1 MNKYRKIKP
10 TQRMKTTFSRI
21 AILGVLLCSALFYS
35 CTNTVNKYILYNNET
50 GGEIP
55 LYKSV
60 SEDAAVVKQVE
71 SGTPCF
77 LYDVKVG
84 DTDMAKVGFSDG
96 TGIHNPDLTHFVDN
110 DFVFRQKLRYREHWS
125 HSEDITMDSAMILC
139 DLADE
144 LQDSHF
150 HFQCSPALT
159 TLLLLIFMLTMGGL
173 LTWAADVKNDTR
185 FNHKAMLPTLI
196 VFILTMGLEFINYL
210 VLGGGYVDFL
220 KWDWLYNDWE
230 WLWNFLS
237 FCLRLVLT
245 FALIIG
251 AVVLPPS
258 MGHFLAHHTKAK
270 DDTVSVVVNLA
281 IAVVAYAGTA
291 LAYFLESFEFLLV
304 IGIIV
309 GVASLFN
316 AIWGLCKGNGWAI
329 LFIFFP
335 LFYLITAEAL
345 FKLLGALIAM
355 LIIVAIVA
363 LVGIGSM
370 LNPISLRGRRS
381 GGMVINGEEVQE
393 VTASDGWS
401 RVFQSPT
408 TGHKYGTHNGTD
420 FTQF

>member
-1 MNKYRKIKP
+1 
-10 TQRMKTTFSRI
+10 
-21 AILGVLLCSALFYS
+21 
-35 CTNTVNKYILYNNET
+35 
-50 GGEIP
+50 
-55 LYKSV
+55 
-60 SEDAAVVKQVE
+60 
-71 SGTPCF
+71 
-77 LYDVKVG
+77 
-84 DTDMAKVGFSDG
+84 
-96 TGIHNPDLTHFVDN
+96 
-110 DFVFRQKLRYREHWS
+110 
-125 HSEDITMDSAMILC
+125 MDSAMILC

-270 DDTVSVVVNLA
+270 DDTVSIVVNLA

-381 GGMVINGEEVQE
+381 NSMVINGEEVEE
-393 VTASDGWS
+393 VTASDGYS
-401 RVFQSPT
+401 NVYQSKSS
-408 TGHKYGTHNGTD
+408 GNKYGTHNGQD
-420 FTQF
+420 FVQF

>member
-1 MNKYRKIKP
+1 
-10 TQRMKTTFSRI
+10 
-21 AILGVLLCSALFYS
+21 
-35 CTNTVNKYILYNNET
+35 
-50 GGEIP
+50 
-55 LYKSV
+55 
-60 SEDAAVVKQVE
+60 
-71 SGTPCF
+71 
-77 LYDVKVG
+77 
-84 DTDMAKVGFSDG
+84 
-96 TGIHNPDLTHFVDN
+96 
-110 DFVFRQKLRYREHWS
+110 
-125 HSEDITMDSAMILC
+125 MDSAMILC

-335 LFYLITAEAL
+335 LFYLITAEAPRIPLQKRDTFWCL
-345 FKLLGALIAM
+345 FFI
-355 LIIVAIVA
+355 
-363 LVGIGSM
+363 
-370 LNPISLRGRRS
+370 
-381 GGMVINGEEVQE
+381 
-393 VTASDGWS
+393 
-401 RVFQSPT
+401 
-408 TGHKYGTHNGTD
+408 
-420 FTQF
+420 

>member
-1 MNKYRKIKP
+1 METKTLTKIK
-10 TQRMKTTFSRI
+10 QMKPAFRRI
-21 AILGVLLCSALFYS
+21 ATLAALFCTVLFCS
-35 CTNTVNKYILYNNET
+35 CTQTVNKYILYNNET
-50 GGEIP
+50 GEEIP
-55 LYKSV
+55 LYKSA

-110 DFVFRQKLRYREHWS
+110 DFVFRQKLRHRVHWS

-381 GGMVINGEEVQE
+381 NSMVINGEEVEE
-393 VTASDGWS
+393 VTASDGYS
-401 RVFQSPT
+401 NVYQSKSS
-408 TGHKYGTHNGTD
+408 GNKYGTHNGQD
-420 FTQF
+420 FVQF

>member
-1 MNKYRKIKP
+1 
-10 TQRMKTTFSRI
+10 MKTTFSRI
-21 AILGVLLCSALFYS
+21 AILGVLLCSALFCS

-110 DFVFRQKLRYREHWS
+110 DFVFRQKLRHRVHWS

-150 HFQCSPALT
+150 HFLCSPALT

>member
-10 TQRMKTTFSRI
+10 NQRMKTSFSRI
-21 AILGVLLCSALFYS
+21 AILGVLLCSALFCS

-110 DFVFRQKLRYREHWS
+110 DFVFRQKLRHRVHWS

>member
-1 MNKYRKIKP
+1 
-10 TQRMKTTFSRI
+10 MKTTFSRI
-21 AILGVLLCSALFYS
+21 AILGVLLCSALFCS
-35 CTNTVNKYILYNNET
+35 CTETVNKYILYNNET
-50 GGEIP
+50 GGEIL

-110 DFVFRQKLRYREHWS
+110 DFVFRQKLRHRVHWS

-185 FNHKAMLPTLI
+185 FNHKALLPTLI

-270 DDTVSVVVNLA
+270 DDTVSIVVNLA

-393 VTASDGWS
+393 VTACDGWS

>member
-1 MNKYRKIKP
+1 METKTLTKIK
-10 TQRMKTTFSRI
+10 QMKPAFRRI
-21 AILGVLLCSALFYS
+21 VTLSALFCTVLFCS
-35 CTNTVNKYILYNNET
+35 CTQTVNKYILYNNET

-110 DFVFRQKLRYREHWS
+110 DFVFRQKLRHRVHWS

-270 DDTVSVVVNLA
+270 DDTVSIVVNLA

-381 GGMVINGEEVQE
+381 NSMVINGEEVEE
-393 VTASDGWS
+393 VTASDGYS
-401 RVFQSPT
+401 HVYQSKSS
-408 TGHKYGTHNGTD
+408 GNKYGSHNGQD
-420 FTQF
+420 FVQF

>member
-1 MNKYRKIKP
+1 
-10 TQRMKTTFSRI
+10 MKTTFSRI
-21 AILGVLLCSALFYS
+21 AILGVLLCSVLFCS

-110 DFVFRQKLRYREHWS
+110 DFVFRQKLRHRVHWS

-196 VFILTMGLEFINYL
+196 VFILIMGLEFINYL

-304 IGIIV
+304 IGIII

>member
-1 MNKYRKIKP
+1 
-10 TQRMKTTFSRI
+10 MKTTFSRI
-21 AILGVLLCSALFYS
+21 AILGVLLCSALFCS

-84 DTDMAKVGFSDG
+84 NTDMAKVGFSDG

-110 DFVFRQKLRYREHWS
+110 DFVFRQKLRYRAHWS

-291 LAYFLESFEFLLV
+291 LAYFLESFEFLLI

-393 VTASDGWS
+393 VTACDGWS

>member
-10 TQRMKTTFSRI
+10 NQRMKTTFSRI
-21 AILGVLLCSALFYS
+21 AILGVLLCSALFCS
-35 CTNTVNKYILYNNET
+35 CTETVNKYILYNNET

-110 DFVFRQKLRYREHWS
+110 DFVFRQKLRHRVHWS

-196 VFILTMGLEFINYL
+196 VFILIMGLEFINYL

-245 FALIIG
+245 VALIIG

-270 DDTVSVVVNLA
+270 DDTVSIVVNLA

-363 LVGIGSM
+363 LFGIGSM

-393 VTASDGWS
+393 VTACDGWS
-401 RVFQSPT
+401 QVFQSPT

>member
-10 TQRMKTTFSRI
+10 NQRMKTTFSRI
-21 AILGVLLCSALFYS
+21 AILGVLLCSALFCS
-35 CTNTVNKYILYNNET
+35 CTETVNKYILYNNET
-50 GGEIP
+50 GGEIL

-110 DFVFRQKLRYREHWS
+110 DFVFRQKLRHRVHWS

-185 FNHKAMLPTLI
+185 FNHKALLPTLI

-270 DDTVSVVVNLA
+270 DDTVSIVVNLA

-393 VTASDGWS
+393 VTACDGWS

>member
-1 MNKYRKIKP
+1 METKTLTKIK
-10 TQRMKTTFSRI
+10 QMKPAFRRI
-21 AILGVLLCSALFYS
+21 VTLTALFCTVLFCS
-35 CTNTVNKYILYNNET
+35 CTQTVNKYILYNNET

-110 DFVFRQKLRYREHWS
+110 DFVFRQKLRHRVHWS

-270 DDTVSVVVNLA
+270 DDTVSIVVNLA

-381 GGMVINGEEVQE
+381 NSMVINGEEVEE
-393 VTASDGWS
+393 VTASDGYS
-401 RVFQSPT
+401 HVYQSKSS
-408 TGHKYGTHNGTD
+408 GNKYGSHNGQD
-420 FTQF
+420 FVQF

>member
-1 MNKYRKIKP
+1 METKTLTKIK
-10 TQRMKTTFSRI
+10 QMKPAFRRI
-21 AILGVLLCSALFYS
+21 VTLTALFCTVLFCS
-35 CTNTVNKYILYNNET
+35 CTQTVNKYILYNNET
-50 GGEIP
+50 GEEIP

-110 DFVFRQKLRYREHWS
+110 DFVFRQKLRHRVHWS

-270 DDTVSVVVNLA
+270 DDTVSIVVNLA

-309 GVASLFN
+309 GLASLFN

-393 VTASDGWS
+393 VTACDGWS

>member
-1 MNKYRKIKP
+1 
-10 TQRMKTTFSRI
+10 
-21 AILGVLLCSALFYS
+21 
-35 CTNTVNKYILYNNET
+35 
-50 GGEIP
+50 
-55 LYKSV
+55 
-60 SEDAAVVKQVE
+60 
-71 SGTPCF
+71 
-77 LYDVKVG
+77 
-84 DTDMAKVGFSDG
+84 
-96 TGIHNPDLTHFVDN
+96 
-110 DFVFRQKLRYREHWS
+110 
-125 HSEDITMDSAMILC
+125 MDSAMILC

-144 LQDSHF
+144 LQESHF
-150 HFQCSPALT
+150 HYKCSPALT
-159 TLLLLIFMLTMGGL
+159 TLLLLICMFACGMII
-173 LTWAADVKNDTR
+173 ASASDVKNDTR
-185 FNHKAMLPTLI
+185 FNHKFILPALI
-196 VFILTMGLEFINYL
+196 VFLLVMGLEFVNYL

-230 WLWNFLS
+230 MLWDVLG
-237 FCLRLVLT
+237 FCLRLVVT
-245 FALIIG
+245 IALIVLVAI
-251 AVVLPPS
+251 LPPS
-258 MGHFLAHHTKAK
+258 LGHLLAHHTKAK

-370 LNPISLRGRRS
+370 LKPIFLRGRRS
-381 GGMVINGEEVQE
+381 NSMVINGEEVEE
-393 VTASDGWS
+393 VTASDGYS
-401 RVFQSPT
+401 HVYQSKSS
-408 TGHKYGTHNGTD
+408 GNKYGSHNGQD
-420 FTQF
+420 FVQF

>member
-1 MNKYRKIKP
+1 METKTLTKIK
-10 TQRMKTTFSRI
+10 QMKPAFRRI
-21 AILGVLLCSALFYS
+21 VTLTALFCTVLFCS
-35 CTNTVNKYILYNNET
+35 CTQTVNKYILYNNET

-71 SGTPCF
+71 SGTPCV

-84 DTDMAKVGFSDG
+84 NTDMAKVGFSDG

-110 DFVFRQKLRYREHWS
+110 DFVFRQKLRYRVRWNY
-125 HSEDITMDSAMILC
+125 SEDITMDSALILF

-144 LQDSHF
+144 LQESHF
-150 HFQCSPALT
+150 HYKCSPALT
-159 TLLLLIFMLTMGGL
+159 TLLLLICMFACGMII
-173 LTWAADVKNDTR
+173 ASASDVKNDTR
-185 FNHKAMLPTLI
+185 FNHKFILPALI
-196 VFILTMGLEFINYL
+196 VFLLVMGLEFVNYL

-230 WLWNFLS
+230 MLWDVLG
-237 FCLRLVLT
+237 FCLRLVVT
-245 FALIIG
+245 IALIVLVAI
-251 AVVLPPS
+251 LPPS
-258 MGHFLAHHTKAK
+258 LGHLLAHHTKAK
-270 DDTVSVVVNLA
+270 DDTVSIVVNLA

-291 LAYFLESFEFLLV
+291 LAYFMESDEFLMV
-304 IGIIV
+304 VAIIV

-316 AIWGLCKGNGWAI
+316 AIWGLCKGNKWAI
-329 LFIFFP
+329 VFIFFP

-381 GGMVINGEEVQE
+381 NSMVINGEEVEE
-393 VTASDGWS
+393 VTASDGYS
-401 RVFQSPT
+401 HVYQSKSS
-408 TGHKYGTHNGTD
+408 GNKYGSHNGQD
-420 FTQF
+420 FVQF

>member
-1 MNKYRKIKP
+1 
-10 TQRMKTTFSRI
+10 MKTSFSRI
-21 AILGVLLCSALFYS
+21 AILGVLLCSALFCS

-84 DTDMAKVGFSDG
+84 NTDMAKVGFSDG

-110 DFVFRQKLRYREHWS
+110 DFVFRQKLRYRVHWS

-381 GGMVINGEEVQE
+381 NSMVINGEEVEE
-393 VTASDGWS
+393 VTASDGYS
-401 RVFQSPT
+401 HVYQSKSS
-408 TGHKYGTHNGTD
+408 GNKYGSHNGQD
-420 FTQF
+420 FVQF

>member
-1 MNKYRKIKP
+1 
-10 TQRMKTTFSRI
+10 MKTSFSRI
-21 AILGVLLCSALFYS
+21 AILGVLLCSALFCS

-84 DTDMAKVGFSDG
+84 NTDMAKVGFSDG

-110 DFVFRQKLRYREHWS
+110 DFVFRQKLRYRVHWS

-230 WLWNFLS
+230 WLWNFLG

-245 FALIIG
+245 FALFIG

-381 GGMVINGEEVQE
+381 NSMVINGEEVEE
-393 VTASDGWS
+393 VTASDGYS
-401 RVFQSPT
+401 HVYQSKSS
-408 TGHKYGTHNGTD
+408 GNKYGSHNGQD
-420 FTQF
+420 FVQF

>member
-1 MNKYRKIKP
+1 
-10 TQRMKTTFSRI
+10 MKTTFSRI
-21 AILGVLLCSALFYS
+21 AILGVLLCSALFCS
-35 CTNTVNKYILYNNET
+35 CTETVNKYILYNNET

-110 DFVFRQKLRYREHWS
+110 DFVFRQKLRHRVHWS

-245 FALIIG
+245 VALIIG

-363 LVGIGSM
+363 LFGIGSM

>member
-1 MNKYRKIKP
+1 
-10 TQRMKTTFSRI
+10 MKTAFSRI
-21 AILGVLLCSALFYS
+21 AILGVLLCSALFCS

-110 DFVFRQKLRYREHWS
+110 DFVFRQKLRYRAHWS

-393 VTASDGWS
+393 VTACDGWS

>member
-10 TQRMKTTFSRI
+10 NQRMKTTFSRI
-21 AILGVLLCSALFYS
+21 AILGVLLCSALFCS
-35 CTNTVNKYILYNNET
+35 CTETVNKYILYNNET

-110 DFVFRQKLRYREHWS
+110 DFVFRQKLRYRAHWS

-245 FALIIG
+245 VALIIG

-270 DDTVSVVVNLA
+270 DDTVSIVVNLA

-363 LVGIGSM
+363 LFGIGSM

-393 VTASDGWS
+393 VTACDGWS

>member
-1 MNKYRKIKP
+1 
-10 TQRMKTTFSRI
+10 MKTTFSRI
-21 AILGVLLCSALFYS
+21 AILGVLLCSALFCS
-35 CTNTVNKYILYNNET
+35 CTETVNKYILYNNET

-110 DFVFRQKLRYREHWS
+110 DFVFRQKLRYRAHWS

-245 FALIIG
+245 VALIIG

-270 DDTVSVVVNLA
+270 DDTVSIVVNLA

-363 LVGIGSM
+363 LFGIGSM

-393 VTASDGWS
+393 VTACDGWS

>member
-10 TQRMKTTFSRI
+10 NQRMKTTFSRI
-21 AILGVLLCSALFYS
+21 AILGVLLCSALFCS

-110 DFVFRQKLRYREHWS
+110 DFVFRQQLRHRVHWS

>member
-1 MNKYRKIKP
+1 METKTLTKIK
-10 TQRMKTTFSRI
+10 QMKPAFRRI
-21 AILGVLLCSALFYS
+21 VTLTALFCTVLFCS
-35 CTNTVNKYILYNNET
+35 CTQTVNKYILYNNET

-60 SEDAAVVKQVE
+60 SEDAAEVKQVE

-110 DFVFRQKLRYREHWS
+110 DFVFRQKLRYRVHWN

-270 DDTVSVVVNLA
+270 DDTVSIVVNLA
-281 IAVVAYAGTA
+281 IAVVAYTGTA

-381 GGMVINGEEVQE
+381 NSMVINGEEVEE
-393 VTASDGWS
+393 VTASDGYS
-401 RVFQSPT
+401 HVYQSKSS
-408 TGHKYGTHNGTD
+408 GNKYGSHNGQD
-420 FTQF
+420 FVQF

>member
-1 MNKYRKIKP
+1 
-10 TQRMKTTFSRI
+10 MKTTFSRI
-21 AILGVLLCSALFYS
+21 AILGVLLCSALFCS

-84 DTDMAKVGFSDG
+84 NTDMAKVGFSDG

-110 DFVFRQKLRYREHWS
+110 DFVFRQKLRYRAHWS

-291 LAYFLESFEFLLV
+291 LAYFLESFEFLLI

-393 VTASDGWS
+393 ITACDGWS

>member
-10 TQRMKTTFSRI
+10 NQRMKTTFSRI
-21 AILGVLLCSALFYS
+21 AILGVLLCSALFCS

-110 DFVFRQKLRYREHWS
+110 DFLFRQQLRYRAHWN

-150 HFQCSPALT
+150 HFQCSPTLT

-237 FCLRLVLT
+237 FCLRLVFT

-270 DDTVSVVVNLA
+270 DDTVSIVVNLA

-393 VTASDGWS
+393 VTACDGWS

>member
-1 MNKYRKIKP
+1 MNKYSKIKP
-10 TQRMKTTFSRI
+10 NQRMKTAFSRI
-21 AILGVLLCSALFYS
+21 AILGVLLCSALFCS
-35 CTNTVNKYILYNNET
+35 CTDTVNKYILYNNET

-110 DFVFRQKLRYREHWS
+110 DFVFRQKLRYRAHWS

-258 MGHFLAHHTKAK
+258 MGHFIAHHTKAK

-393 VTASDGWS
+393 VTACDGWS

>member
-10 TQRMKTTFSRI
+10 NQRMKTTFSRI
-21 AILGVLLCSALFYS
+21 SILGVLLCSALFYS

-110 DFVFRQKLRYREHWS
+110 DFVFRQKLRHRVHWS

-185 FNHKAMLPTLI
+185 FNHKAMFPTLI

-230 WLWNFLS
+230 WLWNFLG

>member
-1 MNKYRKIKP
+1 
-10 TQRMKTTFSRI
+10 MKTTFSRI
-21 AILGVLLCSALFYS
+21 AILGVLLCSALFCS
-35 CTNTVNKYILYNNET
+35 CTETVNKYILYNNET

-110 DFVFRQKLRYREHWS
+110 DFVFRQKLRHRVHWS

-173 LTWAADVKNDTR
+173 LTWTADVKNDTR
-185 FNHKAMLPTLI
+185 FNHKALLPTLI

-270 DDTVSVVVNLA
+270 DDTVSIVVNLA

-393 VTASDGWS
+393 VTACDGWS

>member
-10 TQRMKTTFSRI
+10 NQRMKTTFSRI
-21 AILGVLLCSALFYS
+21 AILGVLLCSALFCS

-110 DFVFRQKLRYREHWS
+110 DFVFRQQLRHRVHWS

-304 IGIIV
+304 IGIII

>member
-1 MNKYRKIKP
+1 MNKYSKIKP
-10 TQRMKTTFSRI
+10 NQRMKTAFSRI
-21 AILGVLLCSALFYS
+21 AILGVLLCSALFCS

-110 DFVFRQKLRYREHWS
+110 DFVFRQKLRYRAHWS

-393 VTASDGWS
+393 VTACDGWS

>member
-10 TQRMKTTFSRI
+10 NQRMKTTFSRI
-21 AILGVLLCSALFYS
+21 AILGVLLCSALFCS

-84 DTDMAKVGFSDG
+84 DTNMAKVGFSDG

-110 DFVFRQKLRYREHWS
+110 DFVFRQKLRYRAHWS

-230 WLWNFLS
+230 WLWNFLG

>member
-1 MNKYRKIKP
+1 
-10 TQRMKTTFSRI
+10 MKTTFSRI
-21 AILGVLLCSALFYS
+21 AILGVLLCSALFCS
-35 CTNTVNKYILYNNET
+35 CTETVNKYILYNNET

-110 DFVFRQKLRYREHWS
+110 DFVFRQKLRHRVHWS

-150 HFQCSPALT
+150 HYQCSPALT

-245 FALIIG
+245 FVLIIG

-270 DDTVSVVVNLA
+270 DDTVSIVVNLA
-281 IAVVAYAGTA
+281 IAVVAYTGTA

-363 LVGIGSM
+363 LFGIGSM

-393 VTASDGWS
+393 VTACDGWS

>member
-1 MNKYRKIKP
+1 METKTLTKITQMKP
-10 TQRMKTTFSRI
+10 AFRRI
-21 AILGVLLCSALFYS
+21 VTLSALFCTVLFCS
-35 CTNTVNKYILYNNET
+35 CTQTVNKYILYNNET

-110 DFVFRQKLRYREHWS
+110 DFVFRQKLRHRVHWS

-270 DDTVSVVVNLA
+270 DDTVSIVVNLA

-381 GGMVINGEEVQE
+381 NSMVINGEEVEE
-393 VTASDGWS
+393 VTASDGYS
-401 RVFQSPT
+401 HVYQSKSS
-408 TGHKYGTHNGTD
+408 GNKYGSHNGQD
-420 FTQF
+420 FVQF

>member
-1 MNKYRKIKP
+1 
-10 TQRMKTTFSRI
+10 MKTTFSRI
-21 AILGVLLCSALFYS
+21 AILGVLLCSALFCS

-60 SEDAAVVKQVE
+60 SEDAEVVKQVE

-110 DFVFRQKLRYREHWS
+110 DFVFRQKLRHRVHWS

>member
-1 MNKYRKIKP
+1 
-10 TQRMKTTFSRI
+10 MKTTFSRI
-21 AILGVLLCSALFYS
+21 AILGVLLCSALFCS

-60 SEDAAVVKQVE
+60 SEDAAVVKQVD

-110 DFVFRQKLRYREHWS
+110 DFVFRQKLRYRAHWS

-258 MGHFLAHHTKAK
+258 MGHLLAHHTKAK

-370 LNPISLRGRRS
+370 LNPISLRGKRS
-381 GGMVINGEEVQE
+381 NSMVINGEEVEE
-393 VTASDGWS
+393 VTASDGYS
-401 RVFQSPT
+401 NVYQSKSS
-408 TGHKYGTHNGTD
+408 GNKYGTHNGQD
-420 FTQF
+420 FVQF

>member
-1 MNKYRKIKP
+1 
-10 TQRMKTTFSRI
+10 MKTTFSRI
-21 AILGVLLCSALFYS
+21 AILGVLLCSALFCS

-110 DFVFRQKLRYREHWS
+110 DFVFRQKLRYREHWNY
-125 HSEDITMDSAMILC
+125 SEDITMDSALILF

-144 LQDSHF
+144 LQKSLF
-150 HFQCSPALT
+150 HYKCSPALT
-159 TLLLLIFMLTMGGL
+159 TLLLLICMFACGMIISF
-173 LTWAADVKNDTR
+173 ASDVKNDTR
-185 FNHKAMLPTLI
+185 FNHKFILPALI
-196 VFILTMGLEFINYL
+196 VFLLVMGLEFVNYL

-230 WLWNFLS
+230 WLWNLLG
-237 FCLRLVLT
+237 FCLRLVVT
-245 FALIIG
+245 IAL
-251 AVVLPPS
+251 VVLAAILPPS
-258 MGHFLAHHTKAK
+258 LGHLLAHHTKAK
-270 DDTVSVVVNLA
+270 DDTVSVIINLVMT
-281 IAVVAYAGTA
+281 VVAYIGTA
-291 LAYFLESFEFLLV
+291 LAYFMESDEFLMV
-304 IGIIV
+304 VAIIV

-363 LVGIGSM
+363 LVSIGSM

-381 GGMVINGEEVQE
+381 GGMVINGEEVEE
-393 VTASDGWS
+393 VTASNGYS
-401 RVFQSPT
+401 HVYQSKSS
-408 TGHKYGTHNGTD
+408 GNKYGSHNGQD
-420 FTQF
+420 FVQF

>member
-10 TQRMKTTFSRI
+10 NQRMKTTFSRI
-21 AILGVLLCSALFYS
+21 AILGVLLCSALFCS

-110 DFVFRQKLRYREHWS
+110 DFVFRQKLRHRVHWS

>member
-1 MNKYRKIKP
+1 MNKYSKIKP
-10 TQRMKTTFSRI
+10 NQRMKTTFSRI
-21 AILGVLLCSALFYS
+21 AILGVLLCSALFCS

-110 DFVFRQKLRYREHWS
+110 DFVFRQKLRYRAHWN

-393 VTASDGWS
+393 VTACDGWS